1 MPTSYVIDGYN
12 LIHALGML
20 ARTAAPG
27 ELEESRRRLV
37 IFLAQ
42 AFGAEGRV
50 TIVFDAAH
58 SPRNV
63 PRHLTQHGLHI
74 EFAPAQ
80 QSADDRIETLIE
92 EAENATDLVVVSN
105 DHRLQNA
112 ARRRGAQAWSHDA
125 LLDFLGKRNAR
136 PKPTPIEPG
145 SEKSGSLS
153 PEELKS
159 WMLEF
164 GHLQNDPELKEFFD
178 MDRFE

>member
-37 IFLAQ
+37 AFLAH
-42 AFGAEGRV
+42 AFGPDV
-50 TIVFDAAH
+50 NITIVFDATHA
-58 SPRNV
+58 PRNV
-63 PRHLTQHGLHI
+63 PRQLTQHGIHI
-74 EFAPAQ
+74 EFAPAR

-92 EAENATDLVVVSN
+92 EADNPTSLVVISN

-112 ARRRGAQAWSHDA
+112 ARRRGAEAWSHDA
-125 LLDFLGKRNAR
+125 LLDFLGKRQAR
-136 PKPTPIEPG
+136 SKPPPTEA
-145 SEKSGSLS
+145 SEKSDTMS
-153 PEELKS
+153 PEELRR